1 MTYSTFKPLFE
12 SAYPDDEAQV
22 TKSLL
27 AFRDMRQYI
36 LKNYKDV
43 FQTVQ
48 EFELYDSNTT
58 KLLVFP
64 DGTIRLTCG
73 VGSNFVYHV
82 LYNESEHPVEIALGK
97 GKNLPVDK
105 LKGIGE
111 EFPLRKG
118 TSIYNALNLWAFSWM
133 FNNSIKDALS
143 ERQKSIENIKN
154 TFNKLTTLHNE

>member
-1 MTYSTFKPLFE
+1 MTYSTFKTLFE
-12 SAYPDDEAQV
+12 SAYPDEEAQV

-43 FQTVQ
+43 FQTIQ
-48 EFELYDSNTT
+48 EFELYDSNTS
-58 KLLVFP
+58 KLFVFP

-73 VGSNFVYHV
+73 VGSNFVNHI
-82 LYNESEHPVEIALGK
+82 LYDEREHPVEVAISK
-97 GKNLPVDK
+97 CKTVQTDK
-105 LKGIGE
+105 LKVVGE

-118 TSIYNALNLWAFSWM
+118 SSIYNALNLWAFSWM

-143 ERQKSIENIKN
+143 ERQNSIENIKD
-154 TFNKLTTLHNE
+154 TFNKLTTNHNE

>member
-1 MTYSTFKPLFE
+1 MNYSTFKALFE
-12 SAYPDDEAQV
+12 SAYPSDEAQV

-36 LKNYKDV
+36 LENYKDV

-73 VGSNFVYHV
+73 VGSNLVYHI
-82 LYNESEHPVEIALGK
+82 LYDEREHPVEIALGE
-97 GKNLPVDK
+97 GKILPVDK
-105 LKGIGE
+105 LKDVGE

-133 FNNSIKDALS
+133 FNNSIEDALS
-143 ERQKSIENIKN
+143 ERQDSIENIKD
-154 TFNKLTTLHNE
+154 TFNKLTALHNE